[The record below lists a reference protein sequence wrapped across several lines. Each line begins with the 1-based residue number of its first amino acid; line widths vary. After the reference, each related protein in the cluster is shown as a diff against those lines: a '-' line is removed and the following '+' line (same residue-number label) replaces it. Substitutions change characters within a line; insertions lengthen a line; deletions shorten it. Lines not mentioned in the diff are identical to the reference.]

1 MGLARCFG
9 RTSLSHRGGAPTN
22 EAATTSHRRSTR
34 PGCEWGWLGVLA
46 GLRFRT
52 VAVLLQ
58 MKLPPPRTVGAPAPG
73 ANVGWAG
80 SHRGRCS
87 YTQAGIFLHRN
98 RDSPRTVGAPAP
110 AQRRSA
116 TSVGPRRWTSVR
128 TRSRAS
134 RLPPAAGWLT
144 MAVTAQLWPLLSR
157 VMPAMAR
164 TLRRVPVLMW

>member
-9 RTSLSHRGGAPTN
+9 WAPLSHRGGAPTN
-22 EAATTSHRRSTR
+22 EAAATSHRRSTR
-34 PGCEWGWLGVLA
+34 PGCEWSGLGVLA

-52 VAVLLQ
+52 GAVLLQ
-58 MKLPPPRTVGAPAPG
+58 
-73 ANVGWAG
+73 
-80 SHRGRCS
+80 H
-87 YTQAGIFLHRN
+87 N

-164 TLRRVPVLMW
+164 TLRRVPVLIWAWPATG